1 MQQYSRGHMT
11 WYAGNL
17 LVNGYGQPN
26 RRGECASLGVITQVT
41 PAGASK
47 QLVRGRDPDAK

>member
-1 MQQYSRGHMT
+1 MT

-17 LVNGYGQPN
+17 LMNGYGQPN